1 MAKKTISTRSRIL
14 NNRIKRIKQ
23 RIENQT
29 IYLDVVREN
38 LDEKRNRKLER
49 IKNEH
54 ENILHQYEIKTLNS
68 KDHLE
73 IFSKHE
79 LEKLNR
85 HYELKQKEIK
95 HQHSKKEHQSQAECD
110 EKLAQLQKSYEL
122 KKAAILQKHTI
133 PERSTEDL
141 SKATTEYDLKKEELK
156 KIYENFEAKQKQEDE
171 TKFLERKTKIDAEL
185 EKLNKDLKDLRAKKV
200 ESAKTDKTYE
210 LPQDTILRLDNL
222 RMQFGGLVAVS
233 DLTFDVKKGEV
244 FGLIGPNGAGKTTV
258 FNCITQF
265 YKANQGDIIYRD
277 KSGDVINLNDY
288 KVHNVIDHGIVR
300 TFQNVEL
307 IWELSILDN
316 LLVAAHKLYQTGF
329 FGHLLHSR
337 RFKREEAILRNKAI
351 KVLTDLGLLI
361 YKDFYPIGLPY
372 GILKQIELART
383 LMTNPKLIILDEPA
397 AGLNDQE
404 TDKLIQS
411 IRKIQKEY
419 DATIFLVE
427 HDMGL
432 VMELCDTICAI
443 SFGKKLAIGTPKE
456 IQSNKLV
463 QEAYLGGE

>member
-1 MAKKTISTRSRIL
+1 MAKKTISARSRLL
-14 NNRIKRIKQ
+14 NNRIKKLKQ

-29 IYLDVVREN
+29 IYLDIYKET
-38 LDEKRNRKLER
+38 LDERRNRKLKQLKDR
-49 IKNEH
+49 H
-54 ENILHQYEIKTLNS
+54 ENILHDYEVQTLDQ
-68 KDHLE
+68 KAYLE
-73 IFSKHE
+73 LFSKADLLKLDNWYKLKQREINHRFKE
-79 LEKLNR
+79 DHNKLNEKLD
-85 HYELKQKEIK
+85 KTKEAYV
-95 HQHSKKEHQSQAECD
+95 SKKKSII
-110 EKLAQLQKSYEL
+110 EKY
-122 KKAAILQKHTI
+122 TI
-133 PERSTEDL
+133 PERSENELSAAKDL
-141 SKATTEYDLKKEELK
+141 YLNQIEYLNKGYEALAEKLGAIDESQFKER
-156 KIYENFEAKQKQEDE
+156 KQKID
-171 TKFLERKTKIDAEL
+171 KDIRKIENEL
-185 EKLNKDLKDLRAKKV
+185 VELRQKKV
-200 ESAKTDKTYE
+200 ESAKADQNYE
-210 LPQDTILRLDNL
+210 LSEDVALRLENL
-222 RMQFGGLVAVS
+222 RMEFGGLVAVS
-233 DLTFDVKKGEV
+233 DLTFDVKKGEI

-265 YKANQGDIIYRD
+265 YKANKGTIIYRD
-277 KSGDVINLNDY
+277 KNNDVINLNDY
-288 KVHNVIDHGIVR
+288 KVHDVIDHGIVR

-329 FGHLLHSR
+329 FGHLLHTR
-337 RFKREEAILRNKAI
+337 RFKREEAILKAKAI
-351 KVLTDLGLLI
+351 KVLTDLGLLA
-361 YKDFYPIGLPY
+361 YKDFFPIGLPY

-383 LMTNPKLIILDEPA
+383 LMTNPNLIILDEPA

-404 TDKLIQS
+404 TDKLIET